1 MPRRFL
7 ARSILLALMGVGLCA
22 VSARAQFGITQSGAG
37 PINRSMA
44 GASTAAPLDASGA
57 LYWNPATISGLQ
69 QSELE
74 FGSEILYP
82 ETRLSSRIPGLGAG
96 SDRGDDGVFIVPS
109 VGLVYKPEC
118 SQWTFGMGLV
128 AAGGFGTNYPA
139 SRTNPILTAQP
150 PFGVGLGSVYSNFQ
164 LLQLV
169 PTASLQ
175 LTPHLSVGMAPT
187 VDLANLSADPGV
199 LSAPNP
205 NGQFPSVTHGHTTWG
220 AGFQAGAYY
229 TTDAGWNF
237 GASFKSPQWF
247 EPFRYYTT
255 DSRGRPETLKLHF
268 DYPMIV
274 SVGTAYTG
282 MEGWT
287 FAGDLRFID
296 YHNANGFQTAGFG
309 ANGAVRGLG
318 FDSIFVAAVGAQYQA
333 TDALS
338 VRMGYSYNTNPIPNE
353 NTLFNAASPVILQ
366 HTLYAG
372 ASYKVTPA
380 FVLSM
385 AYAHAFDN
393 SITGPLVTPAGP
405 VPGSS
410 VTSQVSAD
418 TFMFGATVKF

>member
-7 ARSILLALMGVGLCA
+7 ARSILFAMMGVGACA
-22 VSARAQFGITQSGAG
+22 MSARAQFGITQSGAG

-57 LYWNPATISGLQ
+57 LYWNPATISGLP

-74 FGSEILYP
+74 FGSEILYAP
-82 ETRLSSRIPGLGAG
+82 TRLSSQIPGVGAG

-128 AAGGFGTNYPA
+128 SAAGFGTNYPA
-139 SRTNPILTAQP
+139 SQTNPLLTPQP
-150 PFGVGLGSVYSNFQ
+150 PLGVGLGSVYSNFQ

-169 PTASLQ
+169 PTASFQ
-175 LTPHLSVGMAPT
+175 MTKHLSVGFAPT

-199 LSAPNP
+199 LVAPNP
-205 NGQFPSVTHGHTTWG
+205 NGAFPSLTHTHTTWG

-247 EPFRYYTT
+247 EPFRYYTA
-255 DSRGRPETLKLHF
+255 DSLGRPETLKLHF

-282 MEGWT
+282 MERWT

-296 YHNANGFQTAGFG
+296 YHNTNSFQTTGFG
-309 ANGAVRGLG
+309 PNGAVQGLG
-318 FDSIFVAAVGAQYQA
+318 FDSVFVVAVGAQYQVN
-333 TDALS
+333 DALS
-338 VRMGYSYNTNPIPNE
+338 VRLGYSYNTNAIPNE
-353 NTLFNAASPVILQ
+353 NTAFNVASPVILQ
-366 HTLYAG
+366 YTLYAG
-372 ASYKVTPA
+372 STYQVTPA
-380 FVLSM
+380 FGLSL

-393 SITGPLVTPAGP
+393 SITGPISSPFGP
-405 VPGSS
+405 IPGSS